1 MRCTQLA
8 AAVFCAALVAAP
20 AGSMA
25 EETVSPPKDAAAARA
40 RAMDVVIPAMRPDRG
55 RKLFA
60 SKGCVICHAVNGI
73 GGTHTPALDADAMSL
88 PLNPFE
94 FAARMWRGADAMIA
108 LQRGDLGGPIQLT
121 GQELAD
127 IAAFVHDARE
137 QEKFSDADIP
147 EKIRD
152 LISEVQGDPEEN

>member
-1 MRCTQLA
+1 MYRSRLMAAIFCTMALA
-8 AAVFCAALVAAP
+8 APVSTQ
-20 AGSMA
+20 AGQT
-25 EETVSPPKDAAAARA
+25 ESPSGAAASEARPV
-40 RAMDVVIPAMRPDRG
+40 DVVIPAMSAERG
-55 RKLFA
+55 RALFA
-60 SKGCVICHAVNGI
+60 SKGCVICHSVNGV

-127 IAAFVHDARE
+127 IAAFVHDERE

>member
-8 AAVFCAALVAAP
+8 AAVFCAALFAAP

-25 EETVSPPKDAAAARA
+25 EETDSSTKDAAAAKA
-40 RAMDVVIPAMRPDRG
+40 RAVDVVIPAMSAERG

-60 SKGCVICHAVNGI
+60 CKGCVICHAVNGI
-73 GGTHTPALDADAMSL
+73 GGTHTPALDADTMSL

-108 LQRGDLGGPIQLT
+108 LQNGDLGGPIALT

-127 IAAFVHDARE
+127 IAAFVHDERE
-137 QEKFSDADIP
+137 QEKFSDADVP